1 MKMPDNTI
9 KAVITYVRS
18 ELAELYPTHELN
30 NMLYIMLDKFFDV
43 SKKELMLGVEKRL
56 SESEL
61 LKIIYAVKDLKKHQP
76 LAYILG
82 EWEFFELNFMV
93 NEHTLIPR
101 PETEELVQ
109 LIIKENKL
117 SNPIMLD
124 IGTGS
129 GCIAISLKKNI
140 PNSQVFAYD
149 VSKEAL
155 AIAKQNANKN
165 NVEVN
170 FNEVDILNDKENL
183 TFKFDVIV
191 SNPPYIPV
199 KDKDSMD
206 KNVLDYE
213 PHLALFVENEQ
224 PLTFYIAIAEF
235 AKKYLTNNGK
245 LYFEIHEKL
254 GDEVKNL
261 LKIKGFTN
269 VEIVDDMNGKNRM
282 VKCCFVL

>member
-1 MKMPDNTI
+1 MKMPENTI

-18 ELAELYPTHELN
+18 ELADFYPAPELN
-30 NMLYIMLDKFFDV
+30 SMLYIMLEKFFDV
-43 SKKELMLGVEKRL
+43 SKKELMLGMEKRL

-82 EWEFFELNFMV
+82 EWEFFELNFIV

-117 SNPIMLD
+117 SNPTILD

-129 GCIAISLKKNI
+129 GCIAISLKATI

-155 AIAKQNANKN
+155 AVAKQNANKN
-165 NVEVN
+165 NVEITFKEVN
-170 FNEVDILNDKENL
+170 ILNNKEDL
-183 TFKFDVIV
+183 TFRFDVIV

-235 AKKYLTNNGK
+235 AKKHLVNNGK
-245 LYFEIHEKL
+245 LYFEIHEGL
-254 GDEVKNL
+254 GNEVKKL
-261 LKIKGFTN
+261 LKMKGFTN

-282 VKCCFVL
+282 VKCSFIA

>member
-9 KAVITYVRS
+9 KAVITYVRG
-18 ELAELYPTHELN
+18 ELAELYPAPELN
-30 NMLYIMLDKFFDV
+30 SMLYIMLDKFFDV
-43 SKKELMLGVEKRL
+43 SKKELMLGMEKRL

-117 SNPIMLD
+117 SNPTMLD

-140 PNSQVFAYD
+140 PNSKVFAYD

-155 AIAKQNANKN
+155 AVAQQNANKN
-165 NVEVN
+165 NVEVT
-170 FNEVDILNDKENL
+170 FKEIDILNDKEDL
-183 TFKFDVIV
+183 TFRFDVIV
-191 SNPPYIPV
+191 SNPPYIPL
-199 KDKDSMD
+199 KDKDSMN

-224 PLTFYIAIAEF
+224 PLLFYTVIAEF
-235 AKKYLTNNGK
+235 AKKYLSKNGK
-245 LYFEIHEKL
+245 LYFEIHKDL
-254 GDEVKNL
+254 GNEVKNL
-261 LKIKGFTN
+261 LETKGFIN

>member
-1 MKMPDNTI
+1 MKMPENTI

-18 ELAELYPTHELN
+18 ELADFYPAPELN
-30 NMLYIMLDKFFDV
+30 SMLYIMLDKFFDV
-43 SKKELMLGVEKRL
+43 SKKDVVMGLEKRL

-117 SNPIMLD
+117 SNPIVLD

-129 GCIAISLKKNI
+129 GCIAISLKATI

-155 AIAKQNANKN
+155 AVAKQNANKN
-165 NVEVN
+165 NVEITFKEVN
-170 FNEVDILNDKENL
+170 ILNNKEDL
-183 TFKFDVIV
+183 TFRFDVIV

-213 PHLALFVENEQ
+213 PYLALFVENEQ
-224 PLTFYIAIAEF
+224 PLLFYIAIAEF
-235 AKKYLTNNGK
+235 AKKHLANNGK

-261 LKIKGFTN
+261 LETNGFTN

-282 VKCCFVL
+282 VKCCCIL

>member
-1 MKMPDNTI
+1 MPENTI

-18 ELAELYPTHELN
+18 KLNEYYPTSELN
-30 NMLYIMLDKFFDV
+30 SMLYIMLDKFFDV
-43 SKKELMLGVEKRL
+43 SKKEVVIGNEKRL

-61 LKIIYAVKDLKKHQP
+61 LKIIYAVKDLKKHRP

-82 EWEFFELNFMV
+82 EWEFFGLPFIV

-109 LIIKENKL
+109 LIIEENEL
-117 SNPIMLD
+117 PNVSILD

-129 GCIAISLKKNI
+129 GCIAISLKASI
-140 PNSQVFAYD
+140 PNSHVFAYD

-155 AIAKQNANKN
+155 GVAKQNANKN
-165 NVEVN
+165 NVEVT
-170 FNEVDILNDKENL
+170 FKEVDILNDEEDL
-183 TFKFDVIV
+183 TLKLDVIV

-206 KNVLDYE
+206 KNVLEYE

-224 PLTFYIAIAEF
+224 PLLFYIAIAEF
-235 AKKYLTNNGK
+235 AKKHLTNRGK
-245 LYFEIHEKL
+245 LYFEIHEGL
-254 GDEVKNL
+254 GNEVNNML
-261 LKIKGFTN
+261 ESKGFYN
-269 VEIVDDMNGKNRM
+269 IELVKDMNGKNRM
-282 VKCCFVL
+282 VKCSFVE

>member
-1 MKMPDNTI
+1 MKMSDNTI
-9 KAVITYVRS
+9 KAVITYIKS
-18 ELAELYPTHELN
+18 ELVEFYPAHELN
-30 NMLYIMLDKFFDV
+30 SMLYIMLDKFFDV
-43 SKKELMLGVEKRL
+43 SKKEVLIGTEKRL

-61 LKIIYAVKDLKKHQP
+61 LKIIYAVKDLKKHKP

-82 EWEFFELNFMV
+82 EWEFYGLPFIV

-109 LIIKENKL
+109 LIIKENEL
-117 SNPIMLD
+117 SNASILD

-129 GCIAISLKKNI
+129 GCIAISLKATI

-155 AIAKQNANKN
+155 GVARQNANKN
-165 NVEVN
+165 NVEVT
-170 FNEVDILNDKENL
+170 FKEVDILNDEEDL
-183 TFKFDVIV
+183 TLTFDVIV

-206 KNVLDYE
+206 KNVLEYE

-224 PLTFYIAIAEF
+224 PLLFYMAIAEF
-235 AKKYLTNNGK
+235 AKKHLANRGK
-245 LYFEIHEKL
+245 LYFEIHESL
-254 GDEVKNL
+254 GIEVKNML
-261 LKIKGFTN
+261 ETKGFCN
-269 VEIVDDMNGKNRM
+269 IEIVNDMNGKNRM
-282 VKCCFVL
+282 VKCSFIV

>member
-1 MKMPDNTI
+1 MKMPDKTI

-18 ELAELYPTHELN
+18 ELNEYYPASELN
-30 NMLYIMLDKFFDV
+30 SMLYIMLDKFFDV
-43 SKKELMLGVEKRL
+43 SKKEVLIGNEKRL

-76 LAYILG
+76 LAYIFG
-82 EWEFFELNFMV
+82 EWDFYGLLFIV

-117 SNPIMLD
+117 SNPTMLD

-140 PNSQVFAYD
+140 PNSKVFAYD

-155 AIAKQNANKN
+155 AVAEQNANKN

-183 TFKFDVIV
+183 TFRFDVIV

-206 KNVLDYE
+206 KNVLEYE

-224 PLTFYIAIAEF
+224 PLTFYNAIAEF
-235 AKKYLTNNGK
+235 AKKHLTNNGK

-282 VKCCFVL
+282 VKCCYVL

>member
-1 MKMPDNTI
+1 MKMPENTI

-18 ELAELYPTHELN
+18 ELADFYPAHEIN
-30 NMLYIMLDKFFDV
+30 SMLYIMLEKFFGV
-43 SKKELMLGVEKRL
+43 SKKELMLGMEKRL

-61 LKIIYAVKDLKKHQP
+61 LKIIYAVKDLKKYQP

-82 EWEFFELNFMV
+82 EWEFFGLPFIV

-117 SNPIMLD
+117 STPTILD

-129 GCIAISLKKNI
+129 GCIAISLKATI

-155 AIAKQNANKN
+155 AVAKQNANKN
-165 NVEVN
+165 NVEVT
-170 FNEVDILNDKENL
+170 FKEVDILNNKEDL
-183 TFKFDVIV
+183 TFRFDVIV

-224 PLTFYIAIAEF
+224 PLTFYVAIAEF
-235 AKKYLTNNGK
+235 AKKHLANNGK

-261 LKIKGFTN
+261 LETNGFTN

-282 VKCCFVL
+282 VKCCCIL